1 MTSRNRRNDRAVT
14 RGPKTHRA
22 DLIQNRGERREP
34 APEPEDRKAAAD
46 DELSSHQESVKDEHP
61 TRKTQAGYLSR
72 HGHRR

>member
-1 MTSRNRRNDRAVT
+1 MGGPKGPM

-22 DLIQNRGERREP
+22 DIKLNRGERREP
-34 APEPEDRKAAAD
+34 EQNEEMRAAD
-46 DELSSHQESVKDEHP
+46 SEEQLSRHEEQVKDEHP

>member
-1 MTSRNRRNDRAVT
+1 MGGPKGPL

-22 DLIQNRGERREP
+22 DIRQNRGERRD
-34 APEPEDRKAAAD
+34 PEPRKDMRADAAD
-46 DELSSHQESVKDEHP
+46 EQPSRHEEQLKDEHP

>member
-1 MTSRNRRNDRAVT
+1 MGGPKGPM

-22 DLIQNRGERREP
+22 DIKLNRGERREP
-34 APEPEDRKAAAD
+34 EPNEEMRAAD
-46 DELSSHQESVKDEHP
+46 AEDQLSRHEEQVKEEHP